1 MYDKFKYILDINLTK
16 KEWSIMNQMI
26 KNHKL
31 LLVIT
36 LLFSIISSVTAIY
49 AAFLLRDILNAAIT
63 QDEVLFRQTVLLTIV
78 YLPVT
83 GLLQGVYSFFSK
95 KFIYQ
100 VIQDLRQEIFDGILN
115 RDASTF
121 HSTNTADYISA
132 VTNDIKI
139 LEDNYLVPLLDAI
152 RYGFVFAATLIAL
165 IYTSPLITVVMIVCL
180 LALIIIPSIF
190 GKPLQKRQDQLSQ
203 NYTSLTV
210 RLKDLLSG
218 YEVIQS
224 FQMLPFARKSFHQQN
239 EQTAK
244 SKFSVDKLYAANEGL
259 STVLGAGTQFV
270 NLIVAA
276 YFVLNGEMTAGVMLA
291 LLQLSGTFVQPA
303 AMILESLPKIQGA
316 KPVAARIDELAAPV
330 DSPFKGTKVP
340 SFEKNIQL
348 KQLAFSY
355 EEKPV
360 IQDLNIT
367 LEKNKKYALVGPSGC
382 GKTTLARLITANF
395 GNYQGEIR
403 FDDQELKELDVH
415 QISQYYSMIHQNVYM
430 FDESIGDNISLYQE
444 RSAGE
449 IGGALF
455 ASGSKKFIDSLPAGL
470 ETPAGENG
478 NNLSGGQRQRVAVAR
493 ALIQNKPLLILDEGT
508 SAVDSKT
515 AYDIETRLLQLPE
528 LTLLTITHNLSEE
541 LLGQYD
547 AIIYMVEGKIIQV
560 GTYEELS
567 KNQQFADFASI
578 KQQEQLQ
585 VAAV

>member
-1 MYDKFKYILDINLTK
+1 
-16 KEWSIMNQMI
+16 MNQMI

>member
-1 MYDKFKYILDINLTK
+1 MKHV
-16 KEWSIMNQMI
+16 I

-36 LLFSIISSVTAIY
+36 LLFSIISSITAIY

-63 QDEVLFRQTVLLTIV
+63 QDDALFRQTVLLTII
-78 YLPVT
+78 YLPMT
-83 GLLQGVYSFFSK
+83 GLLQWAYSYFSK

-190 GKPLQKRQDQLSQ
+190 GNPLQKRQDLLSQ

-239 EQTAK
+239 QQTAK
-244 SKFSVDKLYAANEGL
+244 SKFSVDKLYAANEGI

-330 DSPFKGTKVP
+330 DSPFKGTEVP
-340 SFEKNIQL
+340 TFEKTIQL

-360 IQDLNIT
+360 IQDLNLT

-415 QISQYYSMIHQNVYM
+415 QIPQYYSMIHQNVYM
-430 FDESIGDNISLYQE
+430 FDESIGDNITLHQE

-449 IGGALF
+449 IGSALF
-455 ASGSKKFIDSLPAGL
+455 ASGAKKFIDSLPAGL

-547 AIIYMVEGKIIQV
+547 AIIYMEEGKIIQV